1 MILICQWGQPKWKL
15 SREVGKQNIRKSFI
29 IVEWVNHSKDVLR
42 EPEEIF
48 KAKNNIFSLR
58 ERGRRKY
65 IFSNIGCRILQL
77 ESPVLL
83 NQF

>member
-29 IVEWVNHSKDVLR
+29 IVEWVNHSKDILR

-48 KAKNNIFSLR
+48 KAKNNIFSLG